1 MGLRERWR
9 SGRPAFVVLA
19 GAAIG
24 IGGNAAWITWLLLA
38 GISAA
43 VPLAV
48 SAIGLAASAVTP
60 LPLRGDRT
68 TRRFVLSGLAASL
81 VAVLTWPGVL
91 GGGVALAGAV
101 WGVLDTLGRL

>member
-24 IGGNAAWITWLLLA
+24 LGGNAAWIAWQLLA
-38 GISAA
+38 GTAG
-43 VPLAV
+43 P
-48 SAIGLAASAVTP
+48 GPLAASAVGIAASVATP
-60 LPLRGDRT
+60 FPLHGGRT
-68 TRRFVLSGLAASL
+68 TLRFVLSGLAASL
-81 VAVLTWPGVL
+81 VAVLTWPGVV

-101 WGVLDTLGRL
+101 WGILDTLGRL